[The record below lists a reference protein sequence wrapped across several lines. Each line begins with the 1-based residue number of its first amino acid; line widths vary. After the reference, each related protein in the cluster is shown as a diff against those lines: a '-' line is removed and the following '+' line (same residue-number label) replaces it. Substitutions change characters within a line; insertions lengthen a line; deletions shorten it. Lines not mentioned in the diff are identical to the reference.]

1 MSLDEV
7 TNVDVISPALFLY
20 QFHLS
25 SDQVPPV
32 LKSELG
38 KNVDYV
44 HYFTSLDTVHFE
56 SIE

>member
-1 MSLDEV
+1 MSLYEV
-7 TNVDVISPALFLY
+7 ANVDVVSPTLFLY

-38 KNVDYV
+38 KNVNYV
-44 HYFTSLDTVHFE
+44 HYISSFDTVHFQ